1 MNKNKKHIILY
12 IVLIAILFV
21 GLYFIGNY
29 NMKYQNAVEDKNRFE
44 FNYRYQYEEQEYN
57 FSIKKDDNKFYYL
70 YEIKNEDNITSNTY
84 VVNATVKNEILDLA
98 QKYNYLEWPK
108 LKDKDASDYDVK
120 LELITDGYCY
130 KVNNRQDINQDLFIE
145 ANQLLESYIK
155 E

>member
-57 FSIKKDDNKFYYL
+57 FSIKKDGFL
-70 YEIKNEDNITSNTY
+70 LMQLP
-84 VVNATVKNEILDLA
+84 IL
-98 QKYNYLEWPK
+98 
-108 LKDKDASDYDVK
+108 S
-120 LELITDGYCY
+120 
-130 KVNNRQDINQDLFIE
+130 
-145 ANQLLESYIK
+145 
-155 E
+155 